1 MIRRPPRS
9 TLFPYTTLFR
19 SADRSDLKQR
29 AFNCRENHSLEGLFE
44 ILFAESARGRIGRIW
59 IILPHG
65 ESEGSTLCGMP
76 NVVNEK
82 IIAVSPLPL
91 KRAFDRSPIIFKKWT
106 FQSGLGRRLKCCP
119 LCIHQGDKEP
129 RFKERFAPMDG
140 HICYAFDICCIDV
153 HSVREIF
160 DVGVYHFIEL
170 FRMKFFPDFFLL
182 HECGPTDEQFGR
194 RHISLGMNCNSE
206 S

>member
-1 MIRRPPRS
+1 
-9 TLFPYTTLFR
+9 
-19 SADRSDLKQR
+19 
-29 AFNCRENHSLEGLFE
+29 SLESLFE
-44 ILFAESARGRIGRIW
+44 ILLAESARGRIGRIR

-65 ESEGSTLCGMP
+65 ESESSTLCGMP

-129 RFKERFAPMDG
+129 RFKKGFAPMDG
-140 HICYAFDICCIDV
+140 HIFYALDIRCIDV
-153 HSVREIF
+153 LSVCEIF
-160 DVGVYHFIEL
+160 DVGVYHFIGL
-170 FRMKFFPDFFLL
+170 FRMKFFTDFFLV
-182 HECGPTDEQFGR
+182 HECGRLDLCPAVWMGR
-194 RHISLGMNCNSE
+194 RGMATRWR
-206 S
+206 